1 MMNKLNSLMII
12 ILCTYFILLV
22 GCTNE
27 HKDNIFIIDVV
38 NDETNIKTE
47 LTTWNQ
53 EYFENKEVPAEK
65 ELTFYGNVYKG
76 VYSKSIIK
84 KWESYTTN
92 MYYDGNGVKLGVKD
106 NTDQLVLLNLMN
118 SNFFETEPFKKDV
131 ENSEE
136 YALVLAKEIAESYIN
151 IEEYELLIDEPE
163 TREKIKDEEKYYITY
178 YTFTFA
184 KKINNIYTSDFLSV
198 KITSK
203 GNLAS
208 LYVGDI
214 GVFNEIGKKDFSIAE
229 INKMNESKILN
240 VYKSKSYDVIDQN
253 IDYQRLVV
261 TPEGCM
267 AMYTATDVLVK
278 ANKED
283 NIIETGICLLSYI
296 K

>member
-1 MMNKLNSLMII
+1 MRRNI
-12 ILCTYFILLV
+12 ILHITHLHLL
-22 GCTNE
+22 
-27 HKDNIFIIDVV
+27 
-38 NDETNIKTE
+38 
-47 LTTWNQ
+47 
-53 EYFENKEVPAEK
+53 
-65 ELTFYGNVYKG
+65 
-76 VYSKSIIK
+76 
-84 KWESYTTN
+84 
-92 MYYDGNGVKLGVKD
+92 
-106 NTDQLVLLNLMN
+106 
-118 SNFFETEPFKKDV
+118 
-131 ENSEE
+131 
-136 YALVLAKEIAESYIN
+136 
-151 IEEYELLIDEPE
+151 
-163 TREKIKDEEKYYITY
+163 
-178 YTFTFA
+178 
-184 KKINNIYTSDFLSV
+184 KINNIYTSDFLSV

-240 VYKSKSYDVIDQN
+240 VYKSKSYDVIDQK

>member
-1 MMNKLNSLMII
+1 M
-12 ILCTYFILLV
+12 
-22 GCTNE
+22 
-27 HKDNIFIIDVV
+27 
-38 NDETNIKTE
+38 
-47 LTTWNQ
+47 
-53 EYFENKEVPAEK
+53 
-65 ELTFYGNVYKG
+65 
-76 VYSKSIIK
+76 
-84 KWESYTTN
+84 
-92 MYYDGNGVKLGVKD
+92 
-106 NTDQLVLLNLMN
+106 
-118 SNFFETEPFKKDV
+118 
-131 ENSEE
+131 
-136 YALVLAKEIAESYIN
+136 
-151 IEEYELLIDEPE
+151 
-163 TREKIKDEEKYYITY
+163 
-178 YTFTFA
+178 
-184 KKINNIYTSDFLSV
+184 